1 MKKLFFFAVA
11 AAIVSLASCGGKT
24 AATSDPDSLK
34 TETIVEAATPADA
47 AEQIVD
53 LLKDQL
59 KKANVD
65 QIKTIGASVAQK
77 VAEFVANGD
86 NEAVQ
91 TYTAIINNFV
101 AENAERLKTIGA
113 ATTISEALATVTGIP
128 ANVTDAATQAAEGV
142 KTEALTSAITAL
154 ANGEN
159 VLEAVQKAAGNAL
172 STTISSAVGTATDAQ
187 DAAAAKAAE
196 VKDAAAAAKAA
207 VEAAPEAAKEAV
219 KQKAQEATEAATQ
232 KANDAANKAIDDAA
246 AAAKKKLG
254 L

>member
-1 MKKLFFFAVA
+1 MKKLFYFAVA
-11 AAIVSLASCGGKT
+11 VVTISLASCGGKT
-24 AATSDPDSLK
+24 AATSDPDSLNAQA
-34 TETIVEAATPADA
+34 IVEAATPAEA
-47 AEQIVD
+47 ATQVVA

-59 KKANVD
+59 KKANVE
-65 QIKTIGASVAQK
+65 QIKAISASVAEK

-91 TYTAIINNFV
+91 TYTAVINNFV
-101 AENAERLKTIGA
+101 AENAARLKEIGA
-113 ATTISEALATVTGIP
+113 STIISDALTSVSGLP
-128 ANVTDAATQAAEGV
+128 ANITDAATQAAEGV
-142 KTEALTSAITAL
+142 KTEALTSAINAMAT
-154 ANGEN
+154 GEN
-159 VLEAVQKAAGNAL
+159 VLDAVKAAAGNAL

-187 DAAAAKAAE
+187 NAAAAKANE
-196 VKDAAAAAKAA
+196 VKDAATAAKAA

-219 KQKAQEATEAATQ
+219 KQKAQEAADAAAQ